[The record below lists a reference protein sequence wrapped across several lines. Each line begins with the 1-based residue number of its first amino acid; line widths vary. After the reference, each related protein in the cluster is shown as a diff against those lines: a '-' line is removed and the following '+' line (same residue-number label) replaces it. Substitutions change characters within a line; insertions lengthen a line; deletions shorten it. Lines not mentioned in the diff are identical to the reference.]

1 MQKLDTR
8 GNPDE
13 DSSLV
18 TSPLL
23 HTSTSVSATAD
34 TTVSTTADSVGPTL
48 ASLDEAKAKESS
60 WVKHSLT
67 LVEKE
72 ELARHDKIAWSAC
85 HALLQAPSEDPPALC
100 ALLPLFYEKAAT
112 PAMVKHGMD
121 VQRQAIEY
129 LNSGQIPVTTF
140 DQALFAIA
148 KYVQWK

>member
-1 MQKLDTR
+1 MQKFDTR

-34 TTVSTTADSVGPTL
+34 TTVSTTADSVGPSL
-48 ASLDEAKAKESS
+48 ASLDEAKAKENS

-72 ELARHDKIAWSAC
+72 ELTRDDTIAWSAC
-85 HALLQAPSEDPPALC
+85 HALLQAPSEDPPASNSSEILSRMFLRIVLYQFMILSRRI
-100 ALLPLFYEKAAT
+100 LLLSSK
-112 PAMVKHGMD
+112 D
-121 VQRQAIEY
+121 LSLR
-129 LNSGQIPVTTF
+129 
-140 DQALFAIA
+140 
-148 KYVQWK
+148 